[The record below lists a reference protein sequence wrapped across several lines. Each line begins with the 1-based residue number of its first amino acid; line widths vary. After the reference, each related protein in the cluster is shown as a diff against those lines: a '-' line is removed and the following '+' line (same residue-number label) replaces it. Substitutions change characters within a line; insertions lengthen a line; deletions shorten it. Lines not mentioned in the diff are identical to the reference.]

1 MSENIYE
8 NFQIPTLHFL
18 FSPFKLVKKR
28 CKQVNELFVFQEEV
42 NRRGNLIRESNDKQR
57 LIGFG
62 CDAVNRLTFIK
73 DPVIHDPAGLS
84 LIPVYSNFG

>member
-1 MSENIYE
+1 MKISKY
-8 NFQIPTLHFL
+8 QLYLSCFL
-18 FSPFKLVKKR
+18 LLNWFKKR

-62 CDAVNRLTFIK
+62 CDAVSRLTFIK